1 MTYGFIC
8 PECGHKEKIE
18 MSITKYTS
26 EGHICPKCNSEMK
39 RDISTMG
46 CMSIDKTGDFYRR
59 IN

>member
-18 MSITKYTS
+18 MPITKYTS

-39 RDISTMG
+39 RDI
-46 CMSIDKTGDFYRR
+46 
-59 IN
+59 